1 MTPPE
6 AAMVKPFRPDRPLA
20 RPLTRPLARLPAF
33 LSVCL
38 FAGLLAL
45 APARLVLAQ
54 SAGTAE
60 AEAELGASG
69 LPLPRFVTLRAAEV
83 NLRGGPGARYPI
95 EWVFTRKGLPVEVV
109 DEFETWRRIRDWQ
122 GSEGWV
128 HQSMLSGQRG
138 AMVVGADRLLR
149 RAPEPG
155 APAIAEVQVRVVG
168 RLHRCRD
175 GWCLIEAKGYEGWL
189 RQDEIYGA
197 YPGETSN

>member
-1 MTPPE
+1 MT
-6 AAMVKPFRPDRPLA
+6 KPFRFACLLA
-20 RPLTRPLARLPAF
+20 
-33 LSVCL
+33 CL

-45 APARLVLAQ
+45 ASGPAALAQ
-54 SAGTAE
+54 SDGAATVGLGVGVGPKAG
-60 AEAELGASG
+60 LGPSG

-83 NLRGGPGARYPI
+83 NLRSGPGVRYPI

-149 RAPEPG
+149 RTPEPG
-155 APAIAEVQVRVVG
+155 APAIAEIQVQVVG
-168 RLHRCRD
+168 RLHDCRD
-175 GWCLIEAKGYEGWL
+175 GWCLIEARGYEGWL
-189 RQDEIYGA
+189 RQGEIYGA
-197 YPGETSN
+197 YPGETLN

>member
-1 MTPPE
+1 M
-6 AAMVKPFRPDRPLA
+6 AKPFRPVRLLA
-20 RPLTRPLARLPAF
+20 Y
-33 LSVCL
+33 LSICL

-45 APARLVLAQ
+45 APAGLAPAQ
-54 SAGTAE
+54 SAGTTEVGAE
-60 AEAELGASG
+60 AKVELGASG

-83 NLRGGPGARYPI
+83 NLRSGPGARYPI
-95 EWVFTRKGLPVEVV
+95 EWVFTRKGLPVEVI

-138 AMVVGADRLLR
+138 AMVVGLDRLLR

-155 APAIAEVQVRVVG
+155 APAIAEVQVQVVG

-189 RQDEIYGA
+189 RQSEIYGV
-197 YPGETSN
+197 YPGDTPN

>member
-1 MTPPE
+1 MIPRTAPG
-6 AAMVKPFRPDRPLA
+6 AATAQPFRPA
-20 RPLTRPLARLPAF
+20 RPLARLF
-33 LSVCL
+33 VVL

-45 APARLVLAQ
+45 APGRVALAQ
-54 SAGTAE
+54 GDGAAQVG
-60 AEAELGASG
+60 LGPSG

-83 NLRGGPGARYPI
+83 NLRSGPGVRYPI
-95 EWVFTRKGLPVEVV
+95 EWVFTRRGLPVEVV

-155 APAIAEVQVRVVG
+155 APAIAEVQVQVVG
-168 RLHRCRD
+168 RLLNCRD

-189 RQDEIYGA
+189 RQGEIYGA
-197 YPGETSN
+197 YPGETLN

>member
-1 MTPPE
+1 MIPPG
-6 AAMVKPFRPDRPLA
+6 AATSKPIRPARPLA
-20 RPLTRPLARLPAF
+20 RPLARSLARPLACLLAG
-33 LSVCL
+33 L

-45 APARLVLAQ
+45 APGRIALAQ
-54 SAGTAE
+54 SGGAAQAG
-60 AEAELGASG
+60 LGPSG

-83 NLRGGPGARYPI
+83 NLRSGPGVRYPI
-95 EWVFTRKGLPVEVV
+95 EWVFTRKGLPVEVF

-155 APAIAEVQVRVVG
+155 APAIAEVQVQVVG
-168 RLHRCRD
+168 RLYNCRD
-175 GWCLIEAKGYEGWL
+175 GWCLIEAKGYQGWL
-189 RQDEIYGA
+189 RQGEIYGA
-197 YPGETSN
+197 YPGETLN